1 MNKQLIILDFDGI
14 LSPSMYYDDRGKKS
28 LKQLGYGV
36 RHYMDMLRWFGFRIV
51 VISGDSTDS
60 GRAMIKAML
69 ANCGELELM
78 FIDNSQKYVSLV
90 QKFGNLSAAVYVG
103 DDIHDAEIGRH
114 VAAFYSI
121 ESAPSTLHPYALSM
135 PTVGPHTFIE
145 ICDVMLTKHF
155 KLAPQFYAQY
165 AQPRYT
171 FVNLFKYKFYDTII
185 FVGSDDDVDEDA
197 DPEAIWSWFM
207 GNVDKE
213 TSQYIENNL
222 IRPGRLNV
230 QYATTSS
237 QFVDDSSTT
246 LIVPL
251 PSISFSN
258 AYESFIEKILLR
270 QAEVLI
276 LSNKLS
282 ETTAKQWTAV
292 SIYAYIKYML
302 PSSAGYSLIYQNA
315 SSTPINQSLLTLGAQ
330 DDPIFFVPAHSAFV
344 ITVTAKVVTSN

>member
-1 MNKQLIILDFDGI
+1 
-14 LSPSMYYDDRGKKS
+14 
-28 LKQLGYGV
+28 
-36 RHYMDMLRWFGFRIV
+36 MDMLRWFGFRIV

-69 ANCGELELM
+69 SNCGELELM

-197 DPEAIWSWFM
+197 DPEAIWLWFM
-207 GNVDKE
+207 SNVDNE
-213 TSQYIENNL
+213 TRQYIENNL

-302 PSSAGYSLIYQNA
+302 CRGNAAIPIDYYTYMLKLIHYLYVDANIIASMLNTAAAEEDIELRRAIIAILNA
-315 SSTPINQSLLTLGAQ
+315 TSYDVNAI
-330 DDPIFFVPAHSAFV
+330 DDECSRC
-344 ITVTAKVVTSN
+344 KC